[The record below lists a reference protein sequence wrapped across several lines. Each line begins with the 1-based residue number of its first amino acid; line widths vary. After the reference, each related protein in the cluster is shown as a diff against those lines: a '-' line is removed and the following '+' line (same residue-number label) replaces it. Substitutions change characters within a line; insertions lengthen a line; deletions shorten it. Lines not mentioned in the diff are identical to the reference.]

1 MGYSSKAIDREVFNA
16 VAETC
21 PKVDAALDKAAE
33 AIKEQ
38 TGLLRDALD
47 TIERLCDYHVPKIN
61 PLYDAA
67 VLSARETL
75 DRLRGVSLENA
86 IAKGTEAWKDV
97 EDPSSWVDELRGNVD
112 A

>member
-1 MGYSSKAIDREVFNA
+1 MRKPTGKLAFAYQTIMALEAKIEEMEKQHDHVTAIWSHDLHKAI
-16 VAETC
+16 
-21 PKVDAALDKAAE
+21 
-33 AIKEQ
+33 
-38 TGLLRDALD
+38 D

-112 A
+112 T

>member
-1 MGYSSKAIDREVFNA
+1 MSKVQAAANHG
-16 VAETC
+16 AESGMTHER
-21 PKVDAALDKAAE
+21 DLH
-33 AIKEQ
+33 
-38 TGLLRDALD
+38 DALD

-86 IAKGTEAWKDV
+86 IAKGIEAWKDV